1 MDIALVGP
9 GRAGTA
15 VARAL
20 VDASHRVV
28 SVSGRTPDAESTRI
42 AAARFEA
49 RVAPVQFAGRGAE
62 LVLIA
67 TPDDAISATASAIAQ
82 SLEYEALVLH
92 LSGAHGLTVFA
103 PMVELR
109 SDVEVGA
116 LHPLQT
122 LPTPDTPIAGAWA
135 AVAGPPRV
143 TELATELGMHPFA
156 VADDNRAMYHAAA
169 VIASNHVVALLG
181 QVERLADAAAVPFA
195 AFEPLT
201 RAAVEHSFEVGPAAA
216 LTGPVARGDVATVTG
231 HLDAIPDDEHRAY
244 RALADAAH
252 RLTGRNDSSLRE
264 ALA

>member
-20 VDASHRVV
+20 VDAGHRVV
-28 SVSGRTPDAESTRI
+28 SVAGRTPDAESTRI
-42 AAARFEA
+42 AAARFEV
-49 RVAPVQFAGRGAE
+49 RVAPVQFAGRGAG

-67 TPDDAISATASAIAQ
+67 TPDDAIGATASAIAQ
-82 SLEYEALVLH
+82 SLEPDTLVLH
-92 LSGAHGLTVFA
+92 LAGAHGLAAFA
-103 PMVELR
+103 PLVELR
-109 SDVEVGA
+109 PDVLVGA

-122 LPTPDTPIAGAWA
+122 LPTPDTPVAGAWA
-135 AVAGPPRV
+135 AVAGPPLV
-143 TELATELGMHPFA
+143 TELARGLGMYPFA
-156 VADDNRAMYHAAA
+156 VADDHRAMYHAAA

-181 QVERLADAAAVPFA
+181 QVERLADAAGVPFA

-201 RAAVEHSFEVGPAAA
+201 RSSVEHSFEVGPAAA

-231 HLDAIPDDEHRAY
+231 HLDAIPDDEQRVY

-252 RLTGRNDSSLRE
+252 RLTGRNDTSLRE

>member
-20 VDASHRVV
+20 VDAGHRVI
-28 SVSGRTPDAESTRI
+28 SVAGRTPDAESAQI
-42 AAARFEA
+42 AADRFDARIE
-49 RVAPVQFAGRGAE
+49 PVQSVGRGAA

-67 TPDDAISATASAIAQ
+67 TPDDAIGATASAVAQ
-82 SLEYEALVLH
+82 SLEPDALVMH
-92 LSGAHGLTVFA
+92 VAGALGLA
-103 PMVELR
+103 PFLPLVETR
-109 SDVEVGA
+109 PDVQVGA

-122 LPTPDTPIAGAWA
+122 LPTPDTPLAGAWA
-135 AVAGPPRV
+135 AVAGPPLV
-143 TELATELGMHPFA
+143 TELARELGMHPFA
-156 VADDNRAMYHAAA
+156 VADDHRAMYHAAA

-181 QVERLADAAAVPFA
+181 QVERLADAAGVPFA

-201 RAAVEHSFEVGPAAA
+201 RSAVEHSFDVGPAAA
-216 LTGPVARGDVATVTG
+216 LTGPVARGDVATVRG
-231 HLDAIPDDEHRAY
+231 HLDAIPDDERRSY

-252 RLTGRNDSSLRE
+252 RLTGRNDTSLRE